1 MEKLK
6 DVIDALTQAGLRDA
20 VKVIVGGCPVTQG
33 FASQIGADYYG
44 RDAGSTAALLE
55 KSLAN

>member
-6 DVIDALTQAGLRDA
+6 DVIDALTKTGLRDA
-20 VKVIVGGCPVTQG
+20 VKVIIGGCPVTQG

-44 RDAGSTAALLE
+44 RDAGSAAALLE